1 MDILLAIVLV
11 VSWWQVLCAASQYS
25 KVEAGDRLSLTTR
38 LWISFLRWI
47 DCCPLCS
54 THFKQVRSTRLKQVR
69 STHFKQV
76 CSTRLK
82 QTRQFDPFD
91 HSPPSLLYQS
101 IGYAS
106 RHSVAPSA
114 TNAS

>member
-54 THFKQVRSTRLKQVR
+54 THFKQVHSTRL
-69 STHFKQV
+69 
-76 CSTRLK
+76 
-82 QTRQFDPFD
+82 
-91 HSPPSLLYQS
+91 
-101 IGYAS
+101 
-106 RHSVAPSA
+106 
-114 TNAS
+114 

>member
-54 THFKQVRSTRLKQVR
+54 THFKQVRST
-69 STHFKQV
+69 HFKQV

-82 QTRQFDPFD
+82 QTRQFAPFD

>member
-54 THFKQVRSTRLKQVR
+54 THFKQVRSTHFKQVR
-69 STHFKQV
+69 STRF
-76 CSTRLK
+76 K
-82 QTRQFDPFD
+82 QTRQFAPFD

>member
-69 STHFKQV
+69 ST
-76 CSTRLK
+76 RLK

>member
-69 STHFKQV
+69 ST
-76 CSTRLK
+76 RLK
-82 QTRQFDPFD
+82 QTRQFAPFD

>member
-54 THFKQVRSTRLKQVR
+54 THFKQVRSTRLKQ
-69 STHFKQV
+69 
-76 CSTRLK
+76 
-82 QTRQFDPFD
+82 TRQFAPFD

>member
-54 THFKQVRSTRLKQVR
+54 TRLKQVRSTRL
-69 STHFKQV
+69 
-76 CSTRLK
+76 
-82 QTRQFDPFD
+82 
-91 HSPPSLLYQS
+91 
-101 IGYAS
+101 
-106 RHSVAPSA
+106 
-114 TNAS
+114 